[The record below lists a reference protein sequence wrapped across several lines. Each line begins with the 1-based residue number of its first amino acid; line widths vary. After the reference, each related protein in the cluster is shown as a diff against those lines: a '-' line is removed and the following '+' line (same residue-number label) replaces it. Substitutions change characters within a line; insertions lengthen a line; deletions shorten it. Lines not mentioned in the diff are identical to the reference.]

1 MFTTPYCSML
11 SVVVG
16 VIETVCAGMANSAI
30 SDVKTP
36 LKAAAQSQVSLLQRH
51 AGRTE
56 SMG

>member
-1 MFTTPYCSML
+1 
-11 SVVVG
+11 